1 MKKTKRS
8 LVSISFIALL
18 FITSCA
24 PSGVTEH
31 QHGIFYGLLH
41 GALLPFELIAK
52 LFSMDYDLYAA
63 NNTGFWY
70 WIGYIIGVSVW
81 TGGGC
86 AMRRRR

>member
-1 MKKTKRS
+1 MKKLSKK
-8 LVSISFIALL
+8 LSFLLLIAML
-18 FITSCA
+18 FFTACA
-24 PSGVTEH
+24 PTGITEH
-31 QHGIFYGLLH
+31 KYGILYGLLH

-63 NNTGFWY
+63 NNSGFWY
-70 WIGYIIGVSVW
+70 WIGYIIGVSIW